1 MNNKT
6 GLFCGSKSNG
16 GLERN
21 LVKLANLLF
30 KAGKSVVFFAP
41 ADAPYKELLDS
52 EIPFVGITKHKK
64 YLDFISAKRFG
75 KSFKEQGIT
84 KLIFRHNKD
93 LDVLVWAK
101 KFVHPDLELF
111 FWQAMQ
117 LGISKKGFYH
127 SLKFNSL
134 SKWIATLEGLKQQV
148 LEKTKI
154 NPAKVEVIPLPLDLE
169 KFNQPSLSQ
178 TEAREKFQLPSDV
191 NIMGVIGRIDP
202 KKGQQFVIQ
211 ALAKI
216 KNWHLLVLGEPTR
229 GEYENHLEELKQLA
243 VKLGLE
249 ERVHFRPFTQ
259 NLAPVYKSL
268 NLMVMATQ
276 AETFGA
282 VTIEAMA
289 SRTPVLGTSSGGTP
303 EILEN
308 GKLGFLY
315 ESNNQKSFLQVFE
328 EFNNNNEL
336 VAQKVGLARQAAK
349 LKYDEKA
356 VLKQSLDVLG

>member
-1 MNNKT
+1 
-6 GLFCGSKSNG
+6 
-16 GLERN
+16 
-21 LVKLANLLF
+21 
-30 KAGKSVVFFAP
+30 
-41 ADAPYKELLDS
+41 
-52 EIPFVGITKHKK
+52 
-64 YLDFISAKRFG
+64 
-75 KSFKEQGIT
+75 
-84 KLIFRHNKD
+84 
-93 LDVLVWAK
+93 
-101 KFVHPDLELF
+101 
-111 FWQAMQ
+111 
-117 LGISKKGFYH
+117 
-127 SLKFNSL
+127 L

-178 TEAREKFQLPSDV
+178 TEAREKLQLPLDV

-229 GEYENHLEELKQLA
+229 GEYENHLEELRQMV
-243 VKLGLE
+243 VKLRLE

-259 NLAPVYKSL
+259 NLSPVYKSL

-289 SRTPVLGTSSGGTP
+289 SEIPVLGTNSGGTP

-315 ESNNQKSFLQVFE
+315 EPNNQKSFLQVFE

-356 VLKQSLDVLG
+356 VLKQFLDVLG